1 MSRKLRKQIE
11 VEREQLHQAIKL
23 HRPLLDR
30 AGTRELDAIEL
41 SAAAA
46 FLHSFY
52 TGIENIFE
60 RIAIDLDGANP
71 SGTRWHRDIL
81 DRMAL
86 AAGLRPRVIS
96 EGLRAELAQYLV
108 FRHFFR
114 NAYVFHLRWEKMEDL
129 VRGCERVFGSLEK
142 ELDLFLELL
151 DSEG

>member
-1 MSRKLRKQIE
+1 MRIRTLTLPSAACRPASSSPRSPRPKARWTGPSTSWTWTSPRRSCGICAKRASSGVSRKLRKQIE

-86 AAGLRPRVIS
+86 AAGLRPR
-96 EGLRAELAQYLV
+96 
-108 FRHFFR
+108 
-114 NAYVFHLRWEKMEDL
+114 
-129 VRGCERVFGSLEK
+129 
-142 ELDLFLELL
+142 
-151 DSEG
+151 